1 MLNARSKRAAELV
14 LPEFLR
20 RRLDPVQTVV
30 DSEVSGLAA
39 ELREGEYVLD
49 AGAGEARHRRF
60 FQKGSYIALDRGH
73 GEPSW
78 DYSGLDVVG
87 DLEQLPIR
95 RGSISHVI
103 CMVVL
108 EHTRRPAMVMSE
120 FARVLKPGGQLRLV
134 VPFHWEEHQV
144 PHDYFRYTRYGVR
157 QLFEGLPFSVEEVEP
172 IGGFF
177 GVCARRS
184 IDFLGFFQRGW
195 RWILFP
201 FLAPIFGL
209 LLPLFLQLLDRLD
222 REQRYSLAFRVRAS
236 RRAGADA

>member
-1 MLNARSKRAAELV
+1 MLNARVRRAAELI

-20 RRLDPVQTVV
+20 RWLDPVQAVV
-30 DSEVSGLAA
+30 DSEVAGLAA
-39 ELREGEYVLD
+39 ELRKGENVLD

-60 FQKGSYIALDRGH
+60 FQRGGYVALDRGH

-95 RGSISHVI
+95 CGSVSHVI

-108 EHTRRPAMVMSE
+108 EHTRRPAMAVSE
-120 FARVLKPGGQLRLV
+120 FARVLRPGGQLRLV

-157 QLFEGLPFSVEEVEP
+157 QLFEGLPFTVEVVEP

-184 IDFLGFFQRGW
+184 IDFLGFFQHGW

-201 FLAPIFGL
+201 ILTPIFGL
-209 LLPLFLQLLDRLD
+209 LLPLLLQLLDRLD
-222 REQRYSLAFRVRAS
+222 RERHYTLAFRVRAS